1 MSNED
6 LKKHCEHIADTIS
19 DGIIVSV
26 EDIDNYGDD
35 YSDQYEEGDTL
46 SGWDYIRE
54 AYSFRWLIDSD
65 GDVIEAQLM
74 VAGGGPEIWVHIS
87 EDGSGRVEGYWWGD
101 RYTARITD
109 DPMDV
114 FNAAE
119 ELYRT
124 KG

>member
-6 LKKHCEHIADTIS
+6 LKNHCEHISEYINN
-19 DGIIVSV
+19 GIIMTA
-26 EDIDNYGDD
+26 ENLENWDYDD
-35 YSDQYEEGDTL
+35 EYEEGDML
-46 SGWDYIRE
+46 SGWDYIRDV
-54 AYSFRWLIDSD
+54 YDFRWLIDSD
-65 GDVIEAQLM
+65 GDVIECQLM

-87 EDGSGRVEGYWWGD
+87 EDGSGSVEGYWWGD

-114 FNAAE
+114 FSAAE
-119 ELYRT
+119 ELYLT